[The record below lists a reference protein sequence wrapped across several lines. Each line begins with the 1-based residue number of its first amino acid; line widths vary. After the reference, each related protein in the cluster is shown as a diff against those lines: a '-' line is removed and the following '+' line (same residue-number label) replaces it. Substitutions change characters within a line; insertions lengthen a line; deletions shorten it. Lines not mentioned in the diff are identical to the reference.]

1 MIIQEILVTAIE
13 IIIGVSL
20 FFVWVIR
27 YDNIKSEFIEYNY
40 PDWFRDFIGIL
51 KFIFFL
57 FILTSHGEL
66 RVIGAAGIAI
76 LMIGAVFTHLRV
88 KHAFYKSLP
97 SLTLMGL
104 SSTILLLAL
113 N

>member
-1 MIIQEILVTAIE
+1 MIIQEIIVSAIE
-13 IIIGVSL
+13 IIIGASL

-27 YDNIKSEFIEYNY
+27 YDNIKTEFIEYNY

-57 FILTSHGEL
+57 FILTSHNEL
-66 RVIGAAGIAI
+66 RIIGAAGIAF
-76 LMIGAVFTHLRV
+76 LMIAAMLTHARV
-88 KHAFYKSLP
+88 KHALYKSLP

-104 SSTILLLAL
+104 SSTILILAL